1 MAGVCSARD
10 ASTGVVYGLVYL
22 KEAARAGILMPN
34 APRLPMS
41 APVPVAPKPPSR
53 RIAQQILDFL
63 AEVPASRER
72 PHEQP
77 RARSETIAR
86 AARRKAFLA
95 SSSLALPPGPL
106 GWLTVLPELVAIWRI
121 QAQMVADIAG
131 ACGQRTT
138 VTREQMMY
146 CLFRHAASQALRD
159 LVVRTGQRWI
169 VQTATM
175 QAIQRVAERIG
186 VKLSERAV
194 GSSLARMV
202 PVAGAVG
209 VGTYAW
215 YDTRQVAHTAIA
227 MFCGGEG
234 TAPAARCT
242 AIKVQRVERDRAQ
255 DARNAGL

>member
-1 MAGVCSARD
+1 
-10 ASTGVVYGLVYL
+10 L
-22 KEAARAGILMPN
+22 KDAARAGILMPS
-34 APRLPMS
+34 APSMPMS
-41 APVPVAPKPPSR
+41 VPAPVVPKPPSR

-63 AEVPASRER
+63 AEVPASREH
-72 PHEQP
+72 PHEHP
-77 RARSETIAR
+77 RARSEIIAR
-86 AARRKAFLA
+86 AACRKAFLA
-95 SSSLALPPGPL
+95 SSSLALPPGPV

-131 ACGQRTT
+131 ACGRRTT

-159 LVVRTGQRWI
+159 LVVRTGQRWV
-169 VQTATM
+169 VQTATT
-175 QAIQRVAERIG
+175 QAIQRVAQRIG
-186 VKLSERAV
+186 MKLSERAV

-227 MFCGGEG
+227 MFCGEQG
-234 TAPAARCT
+234 TVRAGRCSEVR
-242 AIKVQRVERDRAQ
+242 AQRVERDRAQ
-255 DARNAGL
+255 DARDAGL

>member
-1 MAGVCSARD
+1 
-10 ASTGVVYGLVYL
+10 
-22 KEAARAGILMPN
+22 MP
-34 APRLPMS
+34 
-41 APVPVAPKPPSR
+41 APVPAAPKPPSR

-72 PHEQP
+72 LHEYP
-77 RARSETIAR
+77 RRRSETIAR

-106 GWLTVLPELVAIWRI
+106 GWLTVLPELAAIWRI

-131 ACGQRTT
+131 ACGQHTT

-159 LVVRTGQRWI
+159 LVVRTGQRWM
-169 VQTATM
+169 VQTATT
-175 QAIQRVAERIG
+175 QAIQRIAERIG

-215 YDTRQVAHTAIA
+215 YDTRQVARTAIA
-227 MFCGGEG
+227 MFCREPNDDPVIR
-234 TAPAARCT
+234 TTEIPA
-242 AIKVQRVERDRAQ
+242 QRVQRDRAQ
-255 DARNAGL
+255 DAREAGL